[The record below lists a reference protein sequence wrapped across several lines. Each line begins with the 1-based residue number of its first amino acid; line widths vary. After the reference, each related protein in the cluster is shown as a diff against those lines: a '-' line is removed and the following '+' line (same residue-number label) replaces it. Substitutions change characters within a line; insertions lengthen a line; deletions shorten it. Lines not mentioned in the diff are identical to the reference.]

1 MSCNDK
7 ESEMS
12 VDYQND
18 YKKMYEELRAL
29 VRLYFE
35 VKNDDSSEY
44 EDDEWEDIIDN
55 TELDICVL
63 VGLIDWDEVNED
75 ASDYP

>member
-1 MSCNDK
+1 MTT
-7 ESEMS
+7 
-12 VDYQND
+12 DYQND

-75 ASDYP
+75 ASE

>member
-1 MSCNDK
+1 
-7 ESEMS
+7 MS

>member
-1 MSCNDK
+1 MTT
-7 ESEMS
+7 
-12 VDYQND
+12 DYQND
-18 YKKMYEELRAL
+18 YKAMYEELRAL

-35 VKNDDSSEY
+35 VKNDDSDDY
-44 EDDEWEDIIDN
+44 EDNEWEDIIDN

>member
-1 MSCNDK
+1 MTAA
-7 ESEMS
+7 
-12 VDYQND
+12 DYQND

-35 VKNDDSSEY
+35 VKNDDSDEY
-44 EDDEWEDIIDN
+44 EDNEWEDIIDN

-75 ASDYP
+75 TSAYP

>member
-1 MSCNDK
+1 MTT
-7 ESEMS
+7 
-12 VDYQND
+12 DYQND
-18 YKKMYEELRAL
+18 YKRMYEELRAL

-35 VKNDDSSEY
+35 VKNDDSDDY
-44 EDDEWEDIIDN
+44 EDNEWEDIIDN

>member
-1 MSCNDK
+1 MTT
-7 ESEMS
+7 
-12 VDYQND
+12 DYQND
-18 YKKMYEELRAL
+18 YKRMYEELRAL

-35 VKNDDSSEY
+35 VKNDDSDDY
-44 EDDEWEDIIDN
+44 EDNEWEDIIDN

-63 VGLIDWDEVNED
+63 VGLIDWNEVHED

>member
-1 MSCNDK
+1 
-7 ESEMS
+7 MS

-18 YKKMYEELRAL
+18 YKSMYEELRAL

-35 VKNDDSSEY
+35 VKNDDSDDY
-44 EDDEWEDIIDN
+44 EDNEWEDIIDN

>member
-1 MSCNDK
+1 MTT
-7 ESEMS
+7 
-12 VDYQND
+12 DYQND
-18 YKKMYEELRAL
+18 YKAMYEELRAL

-35 VKNDDSSEY
+35 VKNDGSSEY

>member
-1 MSCNDK
+1 MTT
-7 ESEMS
+7 
-12 VDYQND
+12 DYQND
-18 YKKMYEELRAL
+18 YKAMYEELRAL
-29 VRLYFE
+29 IRLYFE
-35 VKNDDSSEY
+35 VKNDDSDDY
-44 EDDEWEDIIDN
+44 EDNEWEDIIDN

>member
-1 MSCNDK
+1 MK
-7 ESEMS
+7 T
-12 VDYQND
+12 DYQND
-18 YKKMYEELRAL
+18 YKAMYEELRAL

>member
-1 MSCNDK
+1 MTT
-7 ESEMS
+7 
-12 VDYQND
+12 DYQND
-18 YKKMYEELRAL
+18 YKAMYEELRAL

>member
-1 MSCNDK
+1 MTT
-7 ESEMS
+7 
-12 VDYQND
+12 DYQND
-18 YKKMYEELRAL
+18 YKAMYEELRAL

-75 ASDYP
+75 ASDRT

>member
-1 MSCNDK
+1 MTA
-7 ESEMS
+7 

-18 YKKMYEELRAL
+18 YKRMYEELRAL

-35 VKNDDSSEY
+35 VKNDDSDEY
-44 EDDEWEDIIDN
+44 EDNEWEDIIDN

-75 ASDYP
+75 ASDYS

>member
-1 MSCNDK
+1 MTAA
-7 ESEMS
+7 
-12 VDYQND
+12 DYQND
-18 YKKMYEELRAL
+18 YKRMYEELRAL

-35 VKNDDSSEY
+35 VKNDDSDEY
-44 EDDEWEDIIDN
+44 EDNEWEDIIDN

-75 ASDYP
+75 ASDYS

>member
-1 MSCNDK
+1 MTT
-7 ESEMS
+7 
-12 VDYQND
+12 DYQND
-18 YKKMYEELRAL
+18 YKAMYEELRAL

-35 VKNDDSSEY
+35 VKNDDSSDY